1 MKLINHIQEHHESIS
16 AFAKS
21 QGVLPS
27 QAQRW
32 LKRDCEWHQD
42 GVWCRITKQVK
53 ANESNIHTAS
63 NKD

>member
-1 MKLINHIQEHHESIS
+1 MKLKYHIENAHKGNIS
-16 AFAKS
+16 EFARS

-53 ANESNIHTAS
+53 ANETNVRTI
-63 NKD
+63 KG

>member
-1 MKLINHIQEHHESIS
+1 MKLKYHIQNAHKGNIS
-16 AFAKS
+16 EFARS

-53 ANESNIHTAS
+53 ANETNVRTI
-63 NKD
+63 KG

>member
-1 MKLINHIQEHHESIS
+1 MKLSKYIERNYISIS
-16 AFAKS
+16 EFARS

-53 ANESNIHTAS
+53 ANES
-63 NKD
+63 K

>member
-1 MKLINHIQEHHESIS
+1 MKLSNYIQQQYNGNIS
-16 AFAKS
+16 EFARS

-53 ANESNIHTAS
+53 ANDRPE
-63 NKD
+63 KDSR

>member
-1 MKLINHIQEHHESIS
+1 MKLSSYIQQQYNDNIS
-16 AFAKS
+16 EFARS

-53 ANESNIHTAS
+53 ANETNIPATR
-63 NKD
+63 K